1 MNKKIVI
8 ISSVVIILLLIF
20 FLSLKKSS
28 KTETGNFILAKVT
41 KGDIENIVSST
52 GTLSAVET
60 VEVGSQVSGIIRKIY
75 VDYNDKVK
83 KGELLAVLDK
93 TLYESA
99 VENSEAGLMKAKAR
113 MDQAKAELERDRPLF
128 KKGHLS
134 ETEFLLTKTTYETT
148 KADYKIA
155 LAALNKTRTNLN
167 YTDIHSPIDGIV
179 IERTVDEGQTIAAS
193 FQAPKLFVIAK
204 DLKNMQIEADVDE
217 SDIGQIRK
225 GQNVRFTVQSYPEK
239 IFKGM
244 VRQIR
249 LQPQTIQNVVNYTV
263 VINAN
268 NDEGTLLPGMTATV
282 DFLIEERKGVLIIP
296 NAAINFKPTMEMMKK
311 YGDTLFKGKN
321 RTGKNNVTGN
331 FSKTKD
337 KHRGRVYCLDQ
348 KGAPFITFF
357 AKGATD
363 GKNTEI
369 LKSRSITEG
378 TKVIIGYERAGK
390 SKKSKSSSG
399 FRLFGPPRGGK

>member
-1 MNKKIVI
+1 MNKKTII
-8 ISSVVIILLLIF
+8 ISSVAVILLLIF
-20 FLSLKKSS
+20 FLSLKKST
-28 KTETGNFILAKVT
+28 KKEAGDFLLAKVT

-239 IFKGM
+239 IFKGI

-268 NDEGTLLPGMTATV
+268 NKEGTLLPGMTATV

-311 YGDTLFKGKN
+311 YSDSLFKGVKRSGKSGFMNSGGRTKN
-321 RTGKNNVTGN
+321 KRRATV
-331 FSKTKD
+331 F
-337 KHRGRVYCLDQ
+337 CIDQ
-348 KGAPFITFF
+348 KGVPFITFF

-369 LKSRSITEG
+369 LKSKTITEG
-378 TKVIIGYERAGK
+378 TKVIIGYEKKGK
-390 SKKSKSSSG
+390 NKNSKGSSG